1 MTGTGRRAV
10 CPHCER
16 PVRTCLC
23 RWVCPTAN
31 QAEVLI
37 LQHPLEVRQAKG
49 SARLLQLSL
58 ARCTTRVGE
67 VFDPAELQA
76 WLTDGQ
82 TDGVQPVLLYPSAAG
97 APHQAAPSTAAPP
110 GQAPARTRLVVL
122 DGTWRKS
129 LRMLHLNPA
138 LQNLPHLAL
147 HPDGPSRYLIRKAR
161 RPEQL
166 STLEA
171 CCLALAQIEQ
181 DTGLYQPLLQ
191 AFDQFVGSFTQGTET
206 PPSA

>member
-76 WLTDGQ
+76 WLAQGRADGLQ
-82 TDGVQPVLLYPSAAG
+82 SVLLYPPTPGTAHEAG
-97 APHQAAPSTAAPP
+97 AFNVEPQ

-138 LQNLPHLAL
+138 LQNLPRLAL

>member
-1 MTGTGRRAV
+1 MTGSGKRAV

-58 ARCTTRVGE
+58 ARCSTRVGE

-76 WLTDGQ
+76 WLAQGRA
-82 TDGVQPVLLYPSAAG
+82 DGVQPVLLYPPAPGTAHEAG
-97 APHQAAPSTAAPP
+97 AFDVETQ
-110 GQAPARTRLVVL
+110 GQAPARIRLVVL

-129 LRMLHLNPA
+129 LKMLHLNPV
-138 LQNLPHLAL
+138 LQRLPRLAL
-147 HPDGPSRYLIRKAR
+147 HPDAPSRYLIRKAPR
-161 RPEQL
+161 SDQL

-171 CCLALAQIEQ
+171 CCLALAHIEH
-181 DTGLYQPLLQ
+181 DAGRYQPLRQ
-191 AFDQFVGSFTQGTET
+191 AFDQFVGSLAQGAET
-206 PPSA
+206 LPPA